1 MVGFSPVAAIVS
13 KIYSCNIVIVE
24 MQMILFVIMFIPSNF
39 VVIYMLNNWGLRW
52 TLVTGGAFVVAGAWT
67 RLLIAAFPNFLLV
80 CIGSLLVAFGQ
91 VCFVNSVSK
100 VASMWFSDT
109 QRSLSTALGG
119 ISIPF
124 GSIVG
129 FILPSLILNE
139 KDVDNITTG

>member
-13 KIYSCNIVIVE
+13 QIYSCNIVIVE
-24 MQMILFVIMFIPSNF
+24 LQMILFVIMFIPSNF
-39 VVIYMLNNWGLRW
+39 VVIYMINNWGLRW
-52 TLVTGGAFVVAGAWT
+52 TLITGGAFVVAGAWT
-67 RLLIAAFPNFLLV
+67 RLLIAEFPNFLVV

-91 VCFVNSVSK
+91 VCMVNSVSK
-100 VASMWFSDT
+100 VASMWFSDK

-129 FILPSLILNE
+129 FILPSMILNE
-139 KDVDNITTG
+139 KDVENIPKG

>member
-80 CIGSLLVAFGQ
+80 CIGSLLVAFG
-91 VCFVNSVSK
+91 
-100 VASMWFSDT
+100 
-109 QRSLSTALGG
+109 
-119 ISIPF
+119 
-124 GSIVG
+124 
-129 FILPSLILNE
+129 
-139 KDVDNITTG
+139 